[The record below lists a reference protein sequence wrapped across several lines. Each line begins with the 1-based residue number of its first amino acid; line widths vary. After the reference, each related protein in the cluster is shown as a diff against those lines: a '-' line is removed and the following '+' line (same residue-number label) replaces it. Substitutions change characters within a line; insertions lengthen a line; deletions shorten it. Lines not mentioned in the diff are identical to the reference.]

1 MNLRIASAV
10 AALVLAAAPAQAVI
24 TSITLSG
31 GSTVSVSAPAN
42 LSTIGAG
49 VTAFNEAQNVLMP
62 TGPAGN
68 RPAVLPAPD
77 FVTPVSILPA
87 SQRFSS
93 HFFVFRH
100 GAPTGRTNFSGTITF
115 NQNIV
120 GIQRTT
126 AQITPA
132 RSAMLRVAGV
142 DYTTDF
148 NGLEATGVNS
158 DALTVVNS
166 KTLDFNLN
174 SNAAGDM
181 FAVITAV
188 PEASTWAMMLTG
200 FGLVGVGARRR
211 RAAVA
216 A

>member
-1 MNLRIASAV
+1 MKLRIASAV

-31 GSTVSVSAPAN
+31 GTAVSVGAPAN

-49 VTAFNEAQNVLMP
+49 VTAFNEAQNALMP
-62 TGPAGN
+62 TGPAAN
-68 RPAVLPAPD
+68 RPVVVPAPGFTGTVVLPA
-77 FVTPVSILPA
+77 SR
-87 SQRFSS
+87 RFSS
-93 HFFVFRH
+93 HFFVLR
-100 GAPTGRTNFSGTITF
+100 GAVPGQTNFQGTITF

-120 GIQRTT
+120 GIQRTSGQLT
-126 AQITPA
+126 NA
-132 RSAMLRVAGV
+132 RSAMLRVAGI
-142 DYTTDF
+142 DYTTGF
-148 NGLEATGVNS
+148 AGVETS
-158 DALTVVNS
+158 GAGIDALTVVNS
-166 KTLDFNLN
+166 KTLDFNFN
-174 SNAAGDM
+174 SNPTGDM